1 MSVAQRLKKF
11 PTILDKLS
19 KYPTMRLTE
28 MEDIGGVRAVLPTQ
42 EAADEVSRRLRKNWK
57 VHRYRDYVRRPKAS
71 GYRALHLIVIKQG
84 VKLEVQIRTF
94 LQDYWANQVEHD
106 SRQLR
111 VDYKSGKGQDAVHA
125 YYVAMSELMAMREE
139 FDDYAAALAAYENI
153 EKEHLGHNDLD
164 IVLLGADSLETIKK
178 THSSYF
184 ETTKHGFERLF
195 GDVLTAA

>member
-1 MSVAQRLKKF
+1 M
-11 PTILDKLS
+11 
-19 KYPTMRLTE
+19 
-28 MEDIGGVRAVLPTQ
+28 LPTQ

-125 YYVAMSELMAMREE
+125 YYVAMSELMAMREASTEPSQE
-139 FDDYAAALAAYENI
+139 FTTELRRRYMLAQPYLAPRPDE
-153 EKEHLGHNDLD
+153 EP
-164 IVLLGADSLETIKK
+164 A
-178 THSSYF
+178 
-184 ETTKHGFERLF
+184 
-195 GDVLTAA
+195 